1 MTEYDDYTFSQNQY
15 EDYLTLK
22 GIVNRT
28 GIAKEDSYTFVLKEL
43 LDNAVDEVE
52 KSNNPFVEAKISIRN
67 DALYIVVRNFN
78 GSKKVVFS
86 KAKLYSIFNLSKFTS
101 SKRGLFRISR
111 GALGDAMKYIL
122 GMPYALAKELHV
134 TIEELR

>member
-15 EDYLTLK
+15 EDYLTLN

-52 KSNNPFVEAKISIRN
+52 KSNNS
-67 DALYIVVRNFN
+67 
-78 GSKKVVFS
+78 
-86 KAKLYSIFNLSKFTS
+86 
-101 SKRGLFRISR
+101 
-111 GALGDAMKYIL
+111 
-122 GMPYALAKELHV
+122 
-134 TIEELR
+134 